1 MTIDQSAFQNLNPVP
16 TSLLVFGL
24 PTLPPRGEVG
34 RSSGRVGLF
43 CVENCTNEQSALP
56 SPGLKAR
63 LSQRESMVPCES
75 LRHRCLVLKCA
86 LEGMSKSV
94 VASSCQINKDT
105 DLAE

>member
-16 TSLLVFGL
+16 TSLLVFGI

-86 LEGMSKSV
+86 PMTIGIHTLHGSLLLDRRTHS
-94 VASSCQINKDT
+94 AS
-105 DLAE
+105 